1 MAKLA
6 QELDFEK
13 YIVERLVND
22 NDYIE
27 RKSSLNSEK
36 SDYDKTLAMDKGL
49 LMKFLN
55 DTQKDEM
62 DILERLYGDN
72 TEDTII
78 HAIRNQIDQKQ
89 SSFIEVLRN
98 GVDIAN
104 HHLTLLYKKPNTALN
119 PKSVENYSRNILS
132 VIKEV
137 WITDKTDKDGNEVSE
152 NTGRVDIVTFI
163 NGLPFASFELKFNA
177 SGTTSQDAREQY
189 ERDRDPNNPLFRFK
203 NGVVVCFAMDE
214 NEIYMTTHLN
224 RNQTQWMP
232 FNMGKGEGIN
242 CGAGN
247 PICDD
252 NYPVHYMWDD
262 ILTKDSVVELLTKF
276 VILKREEKKDNVSD
290 KTKLQENLI
299 FPRYHQRD
307 AVQKLLA
314 DVLKNGTDC
323 NYLIQHSAGSGKTN
337 TIMWLA
343 YRLASLHDSAD
354 NPIFNN
360 VVIVTDRVVVDRQLQ
375 AAINSFEH
383 QSGYVKT
390 IGDGMKSSDLE
401 NALSGNTKIIVTT
414 IQKFLYVYTK
424 GMNEKKFAV
433 LIDEAHQSTTGE
445 DMKKL
450 NQALSE
456 EEFNSEDAVIELMEQ
471 TGKRSNIS
479 MFAFTATPKNKTLRL
494 FGRPNSRGAYEA
506 FHLYSM
512 KQAIEEGFILD
523 VLQNYIEYDT
533 YFDIAQISED
543 DPVLKRGNAK
553 SQIALFASLNEENI
567 SQKVQIIVEHFR
579 TYVMDQLGGG
589 AKAMVVTSS
598 RAEAVRYRLAVDAY
612 LKERGIK
619 DVSALVAFSGS
630 VKLDKDGLP
639 TKNEG
644 KEYSEI
650 GMNGIPEKKLP
661 AVFDGDEYNL
671 LLVANKY
678 QVGFD
683 QPKLCA
689 MYILKKLK
697 DVNAVQTLSRL
708 NRTCKPYDKN
718 VIVLDFVNT
727 AADMEKAF
735 SKYYT
740 TTLLTNTATESQ
752 LYELKDK
759 IRGFYLYD
767 DDDVD
772 KIVEVLTKPEGI
784 NNIKRQSMIN
794 TTVGRVK
801 KNLSVK
807 TDEDKKEFKRLCKG
821 YYSCYK
827 YLSMLLP
834 LNDESLKKEYLF
846 LGELIQYLNTGTSGG
861 IDIRDKVRLFNFRQ
875 DNKGDKGI
883 KNGHKSDPAVSL
895 PSVTIRLRE
904 DEEMKLSEILTEIEE
919 KTGKQFS
926 QEAYRRLMEW
936 FKALIASDPEI
947 QDSAKANSF
956 KDFMAFTYK
965 NRTDGI
971 LIEHMEDDYELMNAL
986 LKNEDL
992 CNQIFGV
999 LARGVY
1005 DVSRGAKE

>member
-6 QELDFEK
+6 KELDFEK

-22 NDYIE
+22 NKYIE
-27 RKSSLNSEK
+27 RKSSLIASK
-36 SDYDKTLAMDKGL
+36 SDYDKSLAMDKEL
-49 LMKFLN
+49 LVKFLW
-55 DTQKDEM
+55 DTQKEEM
-62 DILERLYGDN
+62 DILQRLYG
-72 TEDTII
+72 EKMEETII
-78 HAIRNQIDQKQ
+78 HAVRNTIDQKQ
-89 SSFIEVLRN
+89 SSFIEILRN

-104 HHLTLLYKKPNTALN
+104 HHLTLLYKKPNTSLN
-119 PKSVENYSRNILS
+119 PKSLENYSKNVFS

-137 WITDKTDKDGNEVSE
+137 WITDKEDQDGNAISE
-152 NTGRVDIVTFI
+152 DVGRVDIVTFI
-163 NGLPFASFELKFNA
+163 NGLPFAAFELKYNA
-177 SGTTSQDAREQY
+177 SGSTSQDAREQY
-189 ERDRDPNNPLFRFK
+189 EHDRDPNNPLFRFK
-203 NGVVVCFAMDE
+203 SGVIVCFAMDE
-214 NEIYMTTHLN
+214 NEVYMTTHLN

-232 FNMGKGEGIN
+232 FNKGKGEGIN

-247 PICDD
+247 PNTEDD
-252 NYPVHYMWDD
+252 YPVHYMWGD

-276 VILKREEKKDNVSD
+276 VLVKREEKRDNLTD
-290 KTKLQENLI
+290 KVKIQENLI

-307 AVQKLLA
+307 SVQRILA
-314 DVLKNGTDC
+314 DVLKNGTEC

-343 YRLASLHDSAD
+343 YRLASLHNENDE
-354 NPIFNN
+354 PIYNN
-360 VVIVTDRVVVDRQLQ
+360 VLIVTDRIVVDRQLQ

-390 IGDGMKSSDLE
+390 IGDGMSSSDLE
-401 NALSGNTKIIVTT
+401 NALKGNTKIIVTT

-424 GMNEKKFAV
+424 GMNDKKFAV

-450 NQALSE
+450 TQALSE
-456 EEFNSEDAVIELMEQ
+456 EEFNPTDAVVDLMEE

-494 FGRPNSRGAYEA
+494 FGRLNDHGSYEA

-533 YFDIAQISED
+533 YFDIAKISED
-543 DPVLKRGNAK
+543 DPMLKKGNAK
-553 SQIALFASLNEENI
+553 AQIALFASLNEENI

-579 TYVMDQLGGG
+579 SYVMNQLGGN

-598 RAEAVRYRLAVDAY
+598 RAEAVRYRLAMDAY

-619 DVSALVAFSGS
+619 DVQALVAFSGT

-639 TKNEG
+639 TKHEG

-661 AVFDGDEYNL
+661 DVFDGEEYNL

-689 MYILKKLK
+689 MYVLKTLQG
-697 DVNAVQTLSRL
+697 VNAIQTLSRL

-727 AADMEKAF
+727 AAEMEKAF

-772 KIVEVLTKPEGI
+772 KIIEVLTKPDGI
-784 NNIKRQSMIN
+784 SNIKRQNIIN
-794 TTVGRVK
+794 TTVNRIK
-801 KNLSVK
+801 KNLSMK
-807 TDEDKKEFKRLCKG
+807 PDEDQKEFKRICKG

-834 LNDESLKKEYLF
+834 LSDESLKKEYIF
-846 LGELIQYLNTGTSGG
+846 LGELVQYLATGTSGG
-861 IDIRDKVRLFNFRQ
+861 IDIRDKVRLFNFKQ
-875 DNKGDKGI
+875 ENKGDKGI

-895 PSVTIRLRE
+895 PTVMVKLRE
-904 DEEMKLSEILTEIEE
+904 DEEMKLSEILQEIEE

-926 QEAYRRLMEW
+926 QDSYRRLMEW
-936 FKALIASDPEI
+936 FKSLIASDPEI

-965 NRTDGI
+965 ERTDNI
-971 LIEHMEDDYELMNAL
+971 LVEHMSDDYELMNAL
-986 LKNEDL
+986 LKNENL
-992 CNQIFGV
+992 CNQIFGA
-999 LARGVY
+999 LAKGVY
-1005 DVSRGAKE
+1005 DISRGAEE

>member
-6 QELDFEK
+6 KELDFEK
-13 YIVERLVND
+13 EIVKHLVEEN
-22 NDYIE
+22 NYIE
-27 RKSSLNSEK
+27 RKSSQNPEK
-36 SDYDKTLAMDKGL
+36 SNYDKTLAMDKEL
-49 LMKFLN
+49 ILKFLW
-55 DTQKDEM
+55 DTQKDDM
-62 DILERLYGDN
+62 DALKRLYGTTLD
-72 TEDTII
+72 DTII
-78 HAIRNQIDQKQ
+78 HTIRNTIDQKQ

-98 GVDIAN
+98 GIDVSN
-104 HHLTLLYKKPNTALN
+104 HHLTLLYKKPATSLN
-119 PKSVENYSRNILS
+119 KKIVDNYSKNIFS

-137 WITDKTDKDGNEVSE
+137 WITDKSDKDGNDVPE
-152 NTGRVDIVTFI
+152 NVGRVDIVTFI
-163 NGLPFASFELKFNA
+163 NGFPFAAFELKFNA
-177 SGTTSQDAREQY
+177 SGSTSQDAREQY

-203 NGVVVCFAMDE
+203 SGVVVCFAMDE
-214 NEIYMTTHLN
+214 NEVYMTTHLEN
-224 RNQTQWMP
+224 NKTQWMP
-232 FNMGKGEGIN
+232 FNMGRGEGID
-242 CGAGN
+242 CGSGN
-247 PICDD
+247 PIV
-252 NYPVHYMWDD
+252 NGLWPVHYMWDD

-276 VILKREEKKDNVSD
+276 VTVKREEKRDPFTD
-290 KTKLQENLI
+290 KVKLEEKMI

-307 AVQKLLA
+307 CVQKILA
-314 DVLKNGTDC
+314 DVSKNGTEC

-343 YRLASLHDSAD
+343 YRLASLHDLND
-354 NPIFNN
+354 EPIFNII
-360 VVIVTDRVVVDRQLQ
+360 VIVTDRIVVDRQLQ

-390 IGDGMKSSDLE
+390 IGEGMTSADLE
-401 NALSGNTKIIVTT
+401 NALAGSTKIIVTT
-414 IQKFLYVYTK
+414 IQKFLYVYTE
-424 GMNEKKFAV
+424 GMNDKRFAV

-450 NQALSE
+450 TQALSE
-456 EEFNSEDAVIELMEQ
+456 EEFNPTDAVVDLVEE

-494 FGRPNSRGAYEA
+494 FGRLNDRGSYEA

-523 VLQNYIEYDT
+523 VLQNYIEYET
-533 YFDIAQISED
+533 YFEIAQISED
-543 DPVLKRGNAK
+543 DPVLKKGNAK
-553 SQIALFASLNEENI
+553 AQIALFASLNEENI

-579 TYVMDQLGGG
+579 SYVMNQLGGN
-589 AKAMVVTSS
+589 AKAMVVTSG
-598 RAEAVRYRLAVDAY
+598 RAEAVRYSLAMDAY
-612 LKERGIK
+612 LKERDIK
-619 DVSALVAFSGS
+619 DVKALVAFSGT

-639 TKNEG
+639 TKREG

-661 AVFDGDEYNL
+661 DVFDGDEYNL

-689 MYILKKLK
+689 MYVLKTLQG
-697 DVNAVQTLSRL
+697 VNAIQTLSRL

-727 AADMEKAF
+727 AAEMEKAF

-740 TTLLTNTATESQ
+740 TTLLTNTATETQ

-767 DDDVD
+767 DGDVD
-772 KIVEVLTKPEGI
+772 KIIEMLTKPEGI
-784 NNIKRQSMIN
+784 SNLKRQSVIN
-794 TTVGRVK
+794 TTVNRIK
-801 KNLSVK
+801 QNLFMK
-807 TDEDKKEFKRLCKG
+807 TDEDQKEFKRVCKG

-846 LGELIQYLNTGTSGG
+846 LGELIQYLTTGTSGG
-861 IDIRDKVRLFNFRQ
+861 IDIRDKVRLFNFKQ
-875 DNKGDKGI
+875 ENKGDKGI
-883 KNGHKSDPAVSL
+883 KNGHKSDPAISL
-895 PSVTIRLRE
+895 PTVMVKLRE
-904 DEEMKLSEILTEIEE
+904 DEEMKLSEILQEIEE

-926 QEAYRRLMEW
+926 QESYRRLMEW

-965 NRTDGI
+965 DRTDNI
-971 LIEHMEDDYELMNAL
+971 LVEHMADDYELMNAL
-986 LKNEDL
+986 LKNENL
-992 CNQIFGV
+992 CNQIFGT
-999 LARGVY
+999 LAKGIY
-1005 DVSRGAKE
+1005 DVSRGADL